1 MCGNFGLLLLK
12 STSSNDQKSHNHESA
27 GNGSGHDDRSF
38 HRSRTNLR
46 GNVED
51 EALDRSINE
60 SMHQVSQL
68 HGIRIRD
75 THQRVA
81 FSQIPEHLPP
91 IIETQHIKLLPP
103 IEILK
108 SQTSCTEVRGGQ
120 AGGLSSLEYK
130 LQHGE
135 NNSGFDAHFG
145 VKSTLLPI
153 NYRVRC
159 VARKRYALA
168 ADLAN
173 EYQKLRLGYHPDPS
187 NSLTVIGHTR
197 FATSSIN
204 TVPELHPHEWV
215 PFHEESVWLFDRKNG
230 LFENHTSIVGIHISH
245 NGDFDALESTVGC
258 WLERILHVPNNLRGD
273 SPKIA
278 GCMDLLRVQG
288 RWEAAARL
296 SWVRCILKNSTGVS
310 GGKQLNKSAPNSFP
324 GHDFWNIWGNF
335 FDQGWRHHINNIIKV
350 LETPNFETKKE
361 FYYQIDPKAV
371 KQFEGY
377 LMKEVF
383 DKQVSANDV
392 VNAMEHRHFNLTISE
407 LVSFIHFTVR
417 GFLHSDMYNS
427 MTEFLSRAIGSFG
440 LQMHCS
446 LEPGVVVIASKGQ
459 PMSLAFDPD
468 RPICLFGSEAEA
480 LAVPVDVKGNWLKE
494 RLDLDSHG
502 EIIRVGEP
510 RALIEGSFCS
520 GKNENEWK
528 EELQMTPEQSVRFR
542 NVKNKSSSI
551 TFNHHHGRYAMS
563 KSYLINYMSCL
574 RLISGL
580 EIRSYSLSSST
591 EASCTNLID
600 RCLAIESA
608 PVPYDPKVDLVAA
621 DLSITPAVLAAID
634 RAWLNPHSMQ
644 RIAGDDLAN
653 HLMKCMKRRMKARRD
668 TIDFLIVGVE
678 VSLWVAEQWAS
689 DLRNV
694 FPMLN
699 IVTTSSNKMLGL
711 DNNNPTKVFFP
722 GSDEVSSS
730 KIDDFTCALLISQ
743 SGQTFPTLHAT
754 RIIAKYVKQKLWLLT
769 GCFNSK
775 MEQALS
781 EWYTSNGLK
790 YGKNRVLNNLSGNRP
805 AEPSSVAVAATWHT
819 LTQAL
824 LAFANIAKKRFP
836 ANRIIRDWD
845 YNKYANILQ
854 RFFRYVRFHR
864 KSKSIKGKNLY
875 FINPISIKANV
886 KVDLTPIIVMNLTD
900 GCIED
905 IKSLLVEN
913 IVPNISRIVGYD
925 SMGNRLASNLVAN
938 TEEENLRSNPLKIHN
953 ALVEQGRAWADHINE
968 PWNIL
973 VAVGIYITISVGLGI
988 PIFGTC
994 VDIIIMIVRACGVNF
1009 EEGTLTFS
1017 PRNYHAIYNQHP
1029 AWTIGGL
1036 ILQICDAL
1044 FFVYLAKTFA
1054 KGARILDGRPLAAR
1068 LGKRTIVIV
1077 DTPCLHQLVEI
1088 FVSKL
1093 FAQSYSIVSV
1103 DVHGA
1108 SGLDHFVHRFTHRVA
1123 RGLLLAVGRPD
1134 GRLCCLAKAESAIL
1148 LSVKQAAFIRNPSY
1162 KAEGSGP
1169 EIVTIGHNP
1178 YVPSLGLAHNIV
1190 ISEESTTRRKF
1201 VDEYLYDRLFLA
1213 SKPNAHGILRWLCK
1227 TAISQQ
1233 KSNNIFSVEL
1243 LSAHLHHA
1251 PVRNRVQ
1258 DELMQYSNHSQASV
1272 DSISVRSHQR
1282 LPYGVQH
1289 IDPIVVIPSQNQPDM
1304 SLFANFVDISKDTIL
1319 NLASLTGKESNG
1331 QNNRTRRR
1339 ERMKQRSCDPAE
1351 RLAFSTR
1358 LDADAQLIQDQ
1369 LVVVQRF
1376 YECRIASLE
1385 RYISFCV
1392 MFHAMAEKC
1401 SRPLLLQPW
1410 DIARSQSNLRIATT
1424 ACPIS
1429 LPEDENNGI
1438 SKGAKNIAKFFVF
1451 TIRKVMTN
1459 F

>member
-1 MCGNFGLLLLK
+1 
-12 STSSNDQKSHNHESA
+12 
-27 GNGSGHDDRSF
+27 
-38 HRSRTNLR
+38 
-46 GNVED
+46 
-51 EALDRSINE
+51 
-60 SMHQVSQL
+60 
-68 HGIRIRD
+68 
-75 THQRVA
+75 
-81 FSQIPEHLPP
+81 
-91 IIETQHIKLLPP
+91 
-103 IEILK
+103 
-108 SQTSCTEVRGGQ
+108 
-120 AGGLSSLEYK
+120 
-130 LQHGE
+130 
-135 NNSGFDAHFG
+135 
-145 VKSTLLPI
+145 
-153 NYRVRC
+153 
-159 VARKRYALA
+159 
-168 ADLAN
+168 
-173 EYQKLRLGYHPDPS
+173 
-187 NSLTVIGHTR
+187 
-197 FATSSIN
+197 
-204 TVPELHPHEWV
+204 
-215 PFHEESVWLFDRKNG
+215 
-230 LFENHTSIVGIHISH
+230 
-245 NGDFDALESTVGC
+245 
-258 WLERILHVPNNLRGD
+258 
-273 SPKIA
+273 
-278 GCMDLLRVQG
+278 MDLLRVQG

-296 SWVRCILKNSTGVS
+296 SWVRCILENSNDVS

-324 GHDFWNIWGNF
+324 DHIFWNKWGNF
-335 FDQGWRHHINNIIKV
+335 FDEGWGHHINNVIKV
-350 LETPNFETKKE
+350 IETPNFETKKE
-361 FYYQIDPKAV
+361 FYYQIDPHAV
-371 KQFEGY
+371 KQFEEY
-377 LMKEVF
+377 LFKEVF
-383 DKQVSANDV
+383 DKQLSANHII
-392 VNAMEHRHFNLTISE
+392 NAMEHHHITLSISQLASFVHFS
-407 LVSFIHFTVR
+407 VR
-417 GFLHSDMYNS
+417 GFLYYDMYNS

-459 PMSLAFDPD
+459 PMSLAFDAD
-468 RPICLFGSEAEA
+468 RPICLFGSEVEA
-480 LAVPVDVKGNWLKE
+480 VAVPVDVKGNWLKE

-502 EIIRVGEP
+502 EIVRFGEP

-520 GKNENEWK
+520 SKNEYEWK
-528 EELQMTPEQSVRFR
+528 EEPPMTPKQKLRFR
-542 NVKNKSSSI
+542 NVKNTSR
-551 TFNHHHGRYAMS
+551 FNHHFERYAMS
-563 KSYLINYMSCL
+563 KSYLMNYMSCL

-591 EASCTNLID
+591 EASCSSLIA
-600 RCLAIESA
+600 RCIVIESA

-621 DLSITPAVLAAID
+621 DLSITPTVLEAID
-634 RAWLNPHSMQ
+634 RAWRNPHSMQ

-653 HLMKCMKRRMKARRD
+653 HLMKCMKRRMIAKRD

-678 VSLWVAEQWAS
+678 VSLWVAEQWAA

-754 RIIAKYVKQKLWLLT
+754 RIIAIYVKQKLWLLT
-769 GCFNSK
+769 GCINSK

-781 EWYTSNGLK
+781 EWYISHGLM

-824 LAFANIAKKRFP
+824 LAFANITKKEFP
-836 ANRIIRDWD
+836 ANRIIRDWE
-845 YNKYANILQ
+845 YNNYANKLQ
-854 RFFRYVRFHR
+854 KFFRYVRFHR
-864 KSKSIKGKNLY
+864 KARKGRVLNLKSS
-875 FINPISIKANV
+875 ISIKIANE
-886 KVDLTPIIVMNLTD
+886 KIDSTPIIVMNLTD

-905 IKSLLVEN
+905 IKSLLIGN

-925 SMGNRLASNLVAN
+925 SLGNRLSSQIVVNS
-938 TEEENLRSNPLKIHN
+938 EEESLRSNPLKIHN
-953 ALVEQGRAWADHINE
+953 TLVAQGRAWADHISE

-973 VAVGIYITISVGLGI
+973 VAVGIYITISVGFGI

-994 VDIIIMIVRACGVNF
+994 VDIIIIILRACGVKF
-1009 EEGTLTFS
+1009 EEGMLTFS

-1029 AWTIGGL
+1029 AWTICGF

-1054 KGARILDGRPLAAR
+1054 KGARILNGRPLAAR

-1169 EIVTIGHNP
+1169 EIVTIAQTP
-1178 YVPSLGLAHNIV
+1178 VA
-1190 ISEESTTRRKF
+1190 
-1201 VDEYLYDRLFLA
+1201 D
-1213 SKPNAHGILRWLCK
+1213 GILRWLCK
-1227 TAISQQ
+1227 TAIAQQKQ
-1233 KSNNIFSVEL
+1233 KSNNKFSVEL
-1243 LSAHLHHA
+1243 LSANLLMRTH
-1251 PVRNRVQ
+1251 VRSRAQ
-1258 DELMQYSNHSQASV
+1258 DELMQYSNHSQVSV
-1272 DSISVRSHQR
+1272 DSEISVRSHQR

-1289 IDPIVVIPSQNQPDM
+1289 IDPTILNSSSTQPGM
-1304 SLFANFVDISKDTIL
+1304 SLFANFVDISKETIL
-1319 NLASLTGKESNG
+1319 SLASTSGDQSDG
-1331 QNNRTRRR
+1331 QIKRISRR

-1351 RLAFSTR
+1351 RLTFSTR
-1358 LDADAQLIQDQ
+1358 LDGDAQLIQDQ

-1385 RYISFCV
+1385 RYIAFCV

-1401 SRPLLLQPW
+1401 SKPLLLQPW

-1429 LPEDENNGI
+1429 LPEDKNNGI
-1438 SKGAKNIAKFFVF
+1438 SKGTKKIIKLFVF
-1451 TIRKVMTN
+1451 VIRKVKTN